1 MYQAVTELELKQE
14 ELIASLNLTTEQLL
28 ILNEILEIERDLTLE
43 ETN

>member
-1 MYQAVTELELKQE
+1 MYQAIKELELKQE

-28 ILNEILEIERDLTLE
+28 ILNEVLEIERELTLE